1 MEILTDSTFH
11 STFYTNTSYYRSWKS
26 DYAMKK
32 KSKIEKDKK
41 EEVARGCEN
50 FKHQT
55 ELNLRM
61 TQVRINVFP
70 TPSLSDIERQKDSF
84 PIVIDSSSNK
94 YQLSVDRK
102 ILSVNFLNPRLVY
115 SRLSHFFNRP
125 IKWINHHTWIGQL
138 DRLISFSARIVI
150 NTLFS
155 DSGYY
160 RCVIRNSV
168 YVSNSNV
175 LRVTGDWFC
184 IPWKLEKFIIQ
195 LRFQWVLEGWRNLLF
210 KKIEVLVGWLYSRS
224 YI

>member
-1 MEILTDSTFH
+1 MQ
-11 STFYTNTSYYRSWKS
+11 WK
-26 DYAMKK
+26 KWK
-32 KSKIEKDKK
+32 EKDKK
-41 EEVARGCEN
+41 EEIARGCEN

-55 ELNLRM
+55 ALNLRM

-70 TPSLSDIERQKDSF
+70 TPSLSDIEWQKDSF

-102 ILSVNFLNPRLVY
+102 ILSVNFLNPRLVC
-115 SRLSHFFNRP
+115 SRLSHFFYRP
-125 IKWINHHTWIGQL
+125 IKSINHHTWICQL
-138 DRLISFSARIVI
+138 DRLTSFSSRVVI

-175 LRVTGDWFC
+175 LRVIGNWFC
-184 IPWKLEKFIIQ
+184 PWNLEKFIIQ
-195 LRFQWVLEGWRNLLF
+195 
-210 KKIEVLVGWLYSRS
+210 
-224 YI
+224 